1 MKRAFFILI
10 LIIIVSCNSES
21 SKQSELVSFIP
32 SNSALIIKI
41 NDFQRFKS
49 DIKNSDLI
57 KEFANTSVYINTEK
71 SLSSLD
77 DFDPY
82 KETLLTFTEVGKDN
96 LEYTF
101 ITKNAVAM
109 FNIDSTTIKQSESR
123 DYESKTIKTY
133 TIKGR
138 KLFTTIIDSVFLIS
152 SSNLLIENSIRSNE
166 KTNIDDEFYK
176 LYNTS
181 QKNAIATLFINHNK
195 SDIHLKGIL
204 SDKFLSTFKNF
215 SEWSA
220 VDIAANQ
227 NEIKFNG
234 VSTSKDSVN
243 IKTISLFEN
252 ITPRENKALSIMPIN
267 FDAITSYTFSD
278 FTTFLK
284 NKNPDPIKKLDSLFV
299 DVDEFA
305 ILNKNDGK
313 VAALHSRN
321 PEVLSDSLENLQ
333 STESIFREIPI
344 YKMLRPGAILK
355 NFHPLIKDF
364 SADYYTIINDFFI
377 FSENK
382 QILEDIITNFQN
394 NTLITSL
401 PAYTE
406 IKAELSNESTIL
418 FLSNY
423 NNFKESPLFLSDEFK
438 AELGDSSE
446 KDNKFIVMQAISSKN
461 FAYVNTVIK
470 KTEAKVE
477 SNIVTQ
483 LFSTKLDTKISGKPH
498 FVINHRSKKKEIVV
512 QDINNDLYLISTD
525 GKVLWK
531 KKLND
536 QILGE
541 IQQIDIYNNG
551 RLQLAFATKNELM
564 IIDRNGEDVS
574 PFPKKFS
581 DPITQPLAIF
591 DYDKNNNYRFL
602 VVQGNELNMYDKEG
616 KTVSGFTFKKA
627 DSYISN
633 PPHHFR
639 INSKDYIV
647 FSEESG
653 KLNILHRTG
662 GTRINVKDKINFS
675 GNDVFLNE
683 NKFTMS
689 DTGGNLIQIDEN
701 GKITKE
707 NLGVNNTHLMDAS
720 SKTLVTLSDNVL
732 TIRGRKTE
740 LDYAIYTKPKIFY
753 IDNKIYVSVTDTQS
767 NKVYLFDS
775 QAESIP
781 NFPVY
786 GTSTIDL
793 ADIDNDKRVELVV
806 QGEEDSIL
814 VYKVN

>member
-32 SNSALIIKI
+32 TNSALIIKI

-647 FSEESG
+647 FPEESG